1 MMTEP
6 APSKETL
13 DGYVE
18 VVNRS
23 AEPALEKITLES
35 LLTCGK
41 SASETSLVVSAGTV
55 YVPPAAGHSTAAA
68 LNETAI
74 GATRARII

>member
-1 MMTEP
+1 MPPTKSNVTKFPLAASSALRRSVISLPKSTSVSMMTEP

-23 AEPALEKITLES
+23 AEPALEKITFES
-35 LLTCGK
+35 ALTCGK
-41 SASETSLVVSAGTV
+41 SAS
-55 YVPPAAGHSTAAA
+55 
-68 LNETAI
+68 
-74 GATRARII
+74 